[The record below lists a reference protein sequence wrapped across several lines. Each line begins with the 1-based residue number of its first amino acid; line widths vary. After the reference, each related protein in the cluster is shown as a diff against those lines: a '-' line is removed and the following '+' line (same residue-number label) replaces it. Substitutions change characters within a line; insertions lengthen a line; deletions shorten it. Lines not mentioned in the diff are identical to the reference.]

1 MPLINGFKVFGSL
14 GILVLATIAQIFYIY
29 PYLNN
34 DEAKPSD
41 SKD

>member
-1 MPLINGFKVFGSL
+1 VDFKVFGSL

-29 PYLNN
+29 PYLNT
-34 DEAKPSD
+34 DEAQATD